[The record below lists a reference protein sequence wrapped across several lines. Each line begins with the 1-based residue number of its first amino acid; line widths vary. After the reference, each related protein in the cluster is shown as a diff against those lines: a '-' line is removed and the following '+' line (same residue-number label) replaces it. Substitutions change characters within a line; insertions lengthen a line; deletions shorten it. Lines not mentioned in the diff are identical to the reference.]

1 MNVVQIAIVS
11 IGQWRRGGEGGGA
24 ERRRT
29 RLELTENQSQR
40 GNSKFFPSD
49 NRHFIVDVFMKTEYK
64 SP

>member
-1 MNVVQIAIVS
+1 MEK
-11 IGQWRRGGEGGGA
+11 GGGGA

-40 GNSKFFPSD
+40 GDSKFFPSD

-64 SP
+64 SPWASTVITLSVS

>member
-11 IGQWRRGGEGGGA
+11 IGQWRRGGGGG
-24 ERRRT
+24 ERRKT
-29 RLELTENQSQR
+29 KLELTENQSQR

-49 NRHFIVDVFMKTEYK
+49 NRHFIVDVLMKTEYK